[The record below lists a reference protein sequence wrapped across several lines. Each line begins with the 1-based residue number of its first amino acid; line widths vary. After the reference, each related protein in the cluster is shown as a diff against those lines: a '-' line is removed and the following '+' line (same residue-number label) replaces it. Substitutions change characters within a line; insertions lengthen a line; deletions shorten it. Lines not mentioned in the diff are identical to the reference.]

1 MDMPMPNHNSDE
13 LEELY
18 AKLDE
23 ALARLDHIEKSLEE
37 LKVALGFPARPGDQE
52 K

>member
-1 MDMPMPNHNSDE
+1 MTDE
-13 LEELY
+13 KLEDLY

-37 LKVALGFPARPGDQE
+37 LKIALGFPVRPLENQKDQV
-52 K
+52 

>member
-1 MDMPMPNHNSDE
+1 MGNDAK
-13 LEELY
+13 LEALY

-23 ALARLDHIEKSLEE
+23 ALARLDHIERSLEE
-37 LKVALGFPARPGDQE
+37 LKIALGFPARPETITE